1 MRAMANFYIAPTSNI
16 ASTVLICLTGILVAG
31 ATVASTSMAQLGVP
45 HEFIGIASA
54 LLITART
61 VGGSVATAVYSVILQ
76 NDIKDKS
83 AHSIAIALFEAGLPL
98 PTVPDVLT
106 ALLAGDRTSPALAS
120 AAKTNPLAV
129 FAGVIALKKAY
140 SKAFRLVYFVSI
152 AFGVCGTNCAAFS
165 LNVAH
170 LMTRHVDV
178 TLDEGAHLKTIEGDR
193 KGHVVPHHGDQ

>member
-1 MRAMANFYIAPTSNI
+1 MRAMADFYIAPTSGI

-31 ATVASTSMAQLGVP
+31 ATVASISMAQLGVP

-61 VGGSVATAVYSVILQ
+61 VGGPVATTVYSVILE
-76 NDIKDKS
+76 NDIKDRG
-83 AHSIAIALFEAGLPL
+83 AHSIATALVEAGLPL
-98 PTVPDVLT
+98 PTVLDVLT
-106 ALLAGDRTSPALAS
+106 ALLAGDPTSPALAS

-129 FAGVIALKKAY
+129 FAGVIALKEAY

-152 AFGVCGTNCAAFS
+152 AFGVCGTICAAFS

-178 TLDEGAHLKTIEGDR
+178 TLDEGAHLKTIEGGTR
-193 KGHVVPHHGDQ
+193 CSTSW

>member
-76 NDIKDKS
+76 NDIKDKGT
-83 AHSIAIALFEAGLPL
+83 HSIAIALFEAGLPL

-106 ALLAGDRTSPALAS
+106 ALLAGDPTGPALAS

-152 AFGVCGTNCAAFS
+152 AFGVCGTICAAFS

-178 TLDEGAHLKTIEGDR
+178 TLDEGAHFEDN
-193 KGHVVPHHGDQ
+193 

>member
-1 MRAMANFYIAPTSNI
+1 MRAMADFYIAPTSGI

-31 ATVASTSMAQLGVP
+31 ATVASISMAQLGVP

-61 VGGSVATAVYSVILQ
+61 VGGPVATTVYSVILE
-76 NDIKDKS
+76 NDIKDRG
-83 AHSIAIALFEAGLPL
+83 AHSIATALVETGLPL
-98 PTVPDVLT
+98 PTVLDVLT
-106 ALLAGDRTSPALAS
+106 ALLAGDPTSPALAS

-129 FAGVIALKKAY
+129 FAGVIALKEAY

-152 AFGVCGTNCAAFS
+152 AFGVCGTICAAFS

-178 TLDEGAHLKTIEGDR
+178 TLDEGAHLKTIEGGTR
-193 KGHVVPHHGDQ
+193 CSTSW